1 MPKNV
6 ENFEIRTL
14 GRDDYAQAAEIF
26 AFVHALHQAN
36 RLDIYRKTNVPLG
49 EEEFFKMCDD
59 PHEIMLCAVR
69 DGKILGLACTV
80 MRENAGDAVHFAACA
95 GGYGGAGRVAAGTG
109 HGHRHGAAVCERGG
123 SEALRCGIFGADGV
137 VV

>member
-1 MPKNV
+1 MPKNI

-36 RLDIYRKTNVPLG
+36 RPDIYRKTNVPLG
-49 EEEFFKMCDD
+49 EDEFFKMCDD

-69 DGKILGLACTV
+69 DGKILGLARTV
-80 MRENAGDAVHFAACA
+80 MRGNAGDAVTLPQAP
-95 GGYGGAGRVAAGTG
+95 G

-123 SEALRCGIFGADGV
+123 SEAPRCGIFGADGV

>member
-1 MPKNV
+1 MSKNV

-36 RLDIYRKTNVPLG
+36 RPDIYRKTNVPLG
-49 EEEFFKMCDD
+49 EDEFFQMCDD

-80 MRENAGDAVHFAACA
+80 MRGNAGDAVTLS
-95 GGYGGAGRVAAGTG
+95 RVRAVMEELAVLPQAQG

-123 SEALRCGIFGADGV
+123 SEAPRCGIFGADGV

>member
-36 RLDIYRKTNVPLG
+36 RPDIYRKTNVPLG
-49 EEEFFKMCDD
+49 EA
-59 PHEIMLCAVR
+59 P
-69 DGKILGLACTV
+69 
-80 MRENAGDAVHFAACA
+80 
-95 GGYGGAGRVAAGTG
+95 
-109 HGHRHGAAVCERGG
+109 
-123 SEALRCGIFGADGV
+123 RCGIFGADGV
-137 VV
+137 VVQ